1 MATIRTFEDLNCW
14 KTGAEIRR
22 DISEMIRTFPSDEK
36 FELCSQMRRAARSAT
51 NNIAEGFG
59 RYHYQEFIRFCR
71 ISRASLLELIDHL
84 LIAHEEKYISTIQLN
99 VLKEK
104 IELCVALINGFVKY
118 LKSKKN
124 SSVST
129 VEEPLEDYGFS
140 SSHQIVVNTTY

>member
-22 DISEMIRTFPSDEK
+22 DVSEMIKTFPSDEK
-36 FELCSQMRRAARSAT
+36 YELCSQMRRAARSAT

-84 LIAHEEKYISTIQLN
+84 LIAHEEKYISTAQLN
-99 VLKEK
+99 ILKQK
-104 IELCVALINGFVKY
+104 IELCVALINGFIKY
-118 LKSKKN
+118 LKSKKKD
-124 SSVST
+124 SVST
-129 VEEPLEDYGFS
+129 AEEPIEHYGLS
-140 SSHQIVVNTTY
+140 SSHYIVDNATN

>member
-14 KTGAEIRR
+14 RTGAEIRR
-22 DISEMIRTFPSDEK
+22 EISEMVRTFPSDEK

-84 LIAHEEKYISTIQLN
+84 LIAHEEKYISTVQ
-99 VLKEK
+99 EK

-118 LKSKKN
+118 LKSKKKD
-124 SSVST
+124 SASMA
-129 VEEPLEDYGFS
+129 EEPIEHYGLS
-140 SSHQIVVNTTY
+140 SSHYIVDNATN